1 MDAIIAITE
10 AAKHAGRI
18 KSTLKPELA
27 ALISEE
33 FQTDTF
39 WMDRISPTAWFSSE
53 RELIGFVF
61 NILMNQIEKKTKT
74 LSIQFLSAHVLDAWT
89 ETVVA
94 NNPEEQTD
102 FVKLKNG
109 VMVTISELRIRVFDA
124 DDLEVNGS
132 EVEFKNIVTRNK

>member
-27 ALISEE
+27 ELISEE

-61 NILMNQIEKKTKT
+61 NILMNQIEKQTKT
-74 LSIQFLSAHVLDAWT
+74 LSIQFLSAFVIDAWT
-89 ETVVA
+89 ETVAA
-94 NNPEEQTD
+94 NKPEVQID
-102 FVKLKNG
+102 YVKLKNG
-109 VMVTISELRIRVFDA
+109 VMIAISELRIRVFDA
-124 DDLEVNGS
+124 NDLEVPNS
-132 EVEFKNIVTRNK
+132 AVEFKNIVIRNK

>member
-27 ALISEE
+27 MLISEE

-53 RELIGFVF
+53 RELIGFVY

-74 LSIQFLSAHVLDAWT
+74 ISIQFLTAHVLDAWS
-89 ETVVA
+89 ETVAA
-94 NNPEEQTD
+94 NIPEVQTD
-102 FVKLKNG
+102 YVKLKNG
-109 VMVTISELRIRVFDA
+109 TLITISQLRIRIFDA
-124 DDLEVNGS
+124 YDLEVPS
-132 EVEFKNIVTRNK
+132 CAFDFKNVATNKK

>member
-18 KSTLKPELA
+18 KSILKPELA
-27 ALISEE
+27 ELISEE
-33 FQTDTF
+33 FQTDSF

-74 LSIQFLSAHVLDAWT
+74 ISIQFLSAFVLDAWT
-89 ETVVA
+89 ETIAA
-94 NNPEEQTD
+94 NKPEVQTD
-102 FVKLKNG
+102 YIKLKNG
-109 VMVTISELRIRVFDA
+109 VLITISELKIRVFDA
-124 DDLEVNGS
+124 DDLEVTGS
-132 EVEFKNIVTRNK
+132 KVEFKDIVIRNK

>member
-18 KSTLKPELA
+18 KSTLKTELA
-27 ALISEE
+27 ALISDE

-61 NILMNQIEKKTKT
+61 NILMNQIEKQTKT
-74 LSIQFLSAHVLDAWT
+74 LSIQFLSAYVIDAWT
-89 ETVVA
+89 EKVPA
-94 NNPEEQTD
+94 NQPEEQTD
-102 FVKLKNG
+102 YIKLKNG
-109 VMVTISELRIRVFDA
+109 TLITISGLRIRFFDA
-124 DDLEVNGS
+124 DDLEVPGS
-132 EVEFKNIVTRNK
+132 VVEFKNIVTRNK